1 MDELAPKQ
9 QKFAPLLLISLL
21 AAFLGPEAVLSLNG
35 RIGGIVL
42 GFVFFLTWIA
52 LIVFAVR
59 RFKRRGLWLLT
70 GAPFALMVPI
80 ISGMLIAMGKNSK

>member
-9 QKFAPLLLISLL
+9 QTFARLLIVSLL
-21 AAFLGPEAVLSLNG
+21 AAFLGPGALVSLDG

-42 GFVFFLTWIA
+42 GFLFFLTWIA
-52 LIVFAVR
+52 LIIFAIR
-59 RFKRRGLWLLT
+59 RFRTRGLWLLT

-80 ISGMLIAMGKNSK
+80 LSAVLIAIRKSSK